1 MFQDIDWCSYNYCT
15 KTMAGNCFRSSI
27 PVINRAASSRFI
39 EFYDYK
45 TEAIKKNPTVLF
57 VPGFQS
63 CGHGFKSQALIKH
76 CQSKKLRYVCYDPEA
91 LGESKVED
99 LTKLRFDH
107 WFEDAQTAIKQS
119 QSDQIVLVGSSMGG
133 WISLKMANENPDVIC
148 GLVLLAPAV
157 NFLRPKYGHW

>member
-15 KTMAGNCFRSSI
+15 KTMAGNCLRSSI

-63 CGHGFKSQALIKH
+63 CGHGLKSQALIKH

-91 LGESKVED
+91 LGLWQYWLWSSQMGD
-99 LTKLRFDH
+99 TKYFCLRINIF
-107 WFEDAQTAIKQS
+107 K
-119 QSDQIVLVGSSMGG
+119 
-133 WISLKMANENPDVIC
+133 EN
-148 GLVLLAPAV
+148 
-157 NFLRPKYGHW
+157 